1 MRTVVNKRINTRWFT
16 RTLKD
21 QGMTGRGYA
30 RKIDS
35 QSATVSRMFRG
46 LRRFGLEDAEQFSKI
61 TGASI
66 EEVLKNAG
74 LSMDDV
80 TRQHAIKVAGWLDKD
95 RRIHPKVKAPRTV
108 SAPAGLVGDALAYRY
123 QTAKTDLDALDG
135 AVIYCRPLGDLSIDM
150 LNRWCIV
157 RLDDGSEMLRIIKK
171 GSRANRFNLFVDGVE
186 MEKDQII
193 DAAAVVEWAKF

>member
-1 MRTVVNKRINTRWFT
+1 MRTLVNKRINTRWFV

-21 QGMTGRGYA
+21 RGMTGRGYA
-30 RKIDS
+30 RKIES

-66 EEVLKNAG
+66 EEVLANAG

-80 TRQHAIKVAGWLDKD
+80 TREHAIKVAGWIDKD
-95 RRIHPKVKAPRTV
+95 RRIHPKVKGPRTV

-123 QTAKTDLDALDG
+123 QTAKTELEALDG
-135 AVIYCRPLGDLSIDM
+135 AVIYCRPLGELSIDM
-150 LNRWCIV
+150 LNRWCVV
-157 RLDDGSEMLRIIKK
+157 RLRDGDEMLRIIKR
-171 GSRANRFNLFVDGVE
+171 GSRAGRFNLFVDGTE
-186 MEKDQII
+186 MEKDHVIE
-193 DAAAVVEWAKF
+193 AAAIVEWARF